1 MKNLGNMGDEM
12 KQTDN
17 NDPNEYTKEGF
28 LIEYSFRTL
37 KTIPGSGIAT
47 LD

>member
-1 MKNLGNMGDEM
+1 M

-17 NDPNEYTKEGF
+17 NDPIEYTKEGF
-28 LIEYSFRTL
+28 LMKSRIRTL
-37 KTIPGSGIAT
+37 KTIPGSGVAN